1 MITMGG
7 DKIAFISHPASGGHM
22 APFPRPN
29 IESFESPLRTQ
40 MAESYLRTR
49 GILDDLLCF
58 KSPRAK
64 ETAALLVHSPYLVDS
79 VKLMSEIG
87 IGQVGESAYVSP
99 ELFRT
104 ALFAVGGAMRS
115 AELVAKGEAL
125 HAFSLMRPPGHHAS
139 TSTPSGL
146 CFFNNVAIAVR
157 HAMKHLGVGKVSI
170 LDFDDHFG
178 NGTAEIFY
186 SDPNVQ
192 YVSIH
197 EYDYEEFGLGH
208 YLEVGHG
215 EAAGTKT
222 NIPLV
227 EGTPDSSYI
236 SAIDRVVLPA
246 IERFGPEILAVSAGY
261 DSHYADPVG
270 NMDLTSKAYWHLGN
284 AVMGLVERLGCS
296 GSFWVLEGG
305 YNPLVL
311 GPCIEASLA
320 GLAKSPL
327 PKLDDQIERETNES
341 VIETN
346 ESIIEQVLE
355 TLDAY
360 S

>member
-1 MITMGG
+1 MRG
-7 DKIAFISHPASGGHM
+7 DSIAFISHPDSNTHL

-40 MAESYLRTR
+40 MAESYLRNR
-49 GILDDLLCF
+49 GILETLLCIR
-58 KSPRAK
+58 SPRAK
-64 ETAALLVHSPYLVDS
+64 ERAALLVHSPYLVDS
-79 VKLMSEIG
+79 IKLMTEIG
-87 IGQVGESAYVSP
+87 TGQLGESAYASP

-104 ALFAVGGAMRS
+104 ALLAVGGAMRS
-115 AELVAKGEAL
+115 AELVAKGKAL

-157 HAMKHLGVGKVSI
+157 HATKHLGVAKVTI

-192 YVSIH
+192 IVSIH
-197 EYDYEEFGLGH
+197 EYDYESFGLGH
-208 YLEVGHG
+208 YMEVGHG
-215 EAAGTKT
+215 EAIGTKI

-227 EGTPDSSYI
+227 DMTPDSSYI
-236 SAIDRVVLPA
+236 SAIDRVVVPA
-246 IERFGPEILAVSAGY
+246 IERFSPQILAVSAGY

-270 NMDLTSKAYWHLGN
+270 NMDVTSKVYWYLGST
-284 AVMGLVERLGCS
+284 VTKLVERLNCA

-305 YNPLVL
+305 YNPMMI

-320 GLAKSPL
+320 GMAKHPL